1 MAPSSPRRRRARPVA
16 DAPIDLLVPRA
27 ADLAK
32 GWLLA
37 LVEDAPLEAA
47 PALLGTTFVDES
59 PQLCEAVLRALAE
72 DRALRRLQQ
81 GGSLFALAARVG
93 ELAGTGRDAAATMRA
108 IDALAG
114 VLWASLRQELTADDA
129 ELVSDLAERLTL
141 VCGLLRVAALEGA
154 TVRVSSGTDPGE
166 PGVAAG
172 VGRAAGSVP
181 DGPPAEPMVAPATNP
196 SSTEPLWMD
205 ALENEIAHSDIAPL
219 SLLLAELDDAERVA
233 ATESAVAA
241 TAAFEHFAQAVR
253 RAVRRQDILVSETD
267 GRAWIIARETGRAD
281 AQALA
286 GRVAEA
292 VGNGAAWRGAP
303 LIASVGVAVL
313 GEDGRTA
320 DELIDAAEEARF
332 AAAASGTDVAR

>member
-1 MAPSSPRRRRARPVA
+1 
-16 DAPIDLLVPRA
+16 
-27 ADLAK
+27 
-32 GWLLA
+32 
-37 LVEDAPLEAA
+37 
-47 PALLGTTFVDES
+47 
-59 PQLCEAVLRALAE
+59 
-72 DRALRRLQQ
+72 
-81 GGSLFALAARVG
+81 
-93 ELAGTGRDAAATMRA
+93 
-108 IDALAG
+108 
-114 VLWASLRQELTADDA
+114 
-129 ELVSDLAERLTL
+129 
-141 VCGLLRVAALEGA
+141 
-154 TVRVSSGTDPGE
+154 
-166 PGVAAG
+166 
-172 VGRAAGSVP
+172 
-181 DGPPAEPMVAPATNP
+181 
-196 SSTEPLWMD
+196 MD
-205 ALENEIAHSDIAPL
+205 ALEEEIARSDIAPL

-281 AQALA
+281 AHALA
-286 GRVAEA
+286 ARVAEA